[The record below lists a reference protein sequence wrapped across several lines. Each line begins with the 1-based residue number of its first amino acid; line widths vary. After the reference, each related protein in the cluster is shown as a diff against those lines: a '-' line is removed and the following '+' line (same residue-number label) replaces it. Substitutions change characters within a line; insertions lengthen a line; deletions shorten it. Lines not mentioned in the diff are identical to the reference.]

1 MMNINLKSRKMKNR
15 LLTAAA
21 PVLIFSMV
29 SFSTIKKNV
38 DVKASTVEWTGK
50 KITGAHTGTIQL
62 KNGSV
67 SLTEDGELSGGEF
80 VMDMNSIVVTDLT
93 GEYKTKLENHLN
105 SDDFFGV
112 ENFGTSKLVITEV
125 TPKEGN
131 VYGVTGDLTIKGKTE
146 PVTFDMKVTDNSAS
160 AKVVINRTK
169 YGIRY
174 GSGSFFDNLG
184 DKTIDDNFTLD
195 VNLKF

>member
-1 MMNINLKSRKMKNR
+1 MKNR
-15 LLTAAA
+15 FFTAAA

-29 SFSTIKKNV
+29 SFTTIKKNV

-50 KITGAHTGTIQL
+50 KVTGAHNGTIQL
-62 KNGSV
+62 KEGFLN
-67 SLTEDGELSGGEF
+67 LTEEGELTGGEF
-80 VMDMNSIVVTDLT
+80 VMDMNSIVVTDLE
-93 GEYKTKLENHLN
+93 GEYKTKLEGHLN
-105 SDDFFGV
+105 SEDFFAV
-112 ENFGTSKLVITEV
+112 EKYSTSKLVITEA
-125 TPKEGN
+125 TPKSGN
-131 VYGVTGDLTIKGKTE
+131 VYSVTGDLTIKGKTE
-146 PVTFDMKVTDNSAS
+146 PVTFDMVVKDNSAA
-160 AKVVINRTK
+160 AKVVIDRTK